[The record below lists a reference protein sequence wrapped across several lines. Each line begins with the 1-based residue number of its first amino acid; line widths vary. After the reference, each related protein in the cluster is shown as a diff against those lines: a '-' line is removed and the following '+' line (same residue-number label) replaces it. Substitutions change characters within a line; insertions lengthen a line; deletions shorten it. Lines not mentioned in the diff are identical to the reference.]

1 MSTNSR
7 AGFIF
12 LLSRLLSLWRHW
24 ALVAAVLLC
33 ILQKRSL
40 AEQSNPVQ
48 GKTVVLPLNHSV
60 VFLLFC
66 VCYITWLRKIICLC
80 HSGLAGRRWKWLQF
94 LLSCTERA
102 TLGSCSS
109 SLLWQRAND
118 KLFFLSPWGSTSPV
132 LLNRSLFTLKEL
144 LEICVNHNYITVY
157 SEELMF
163 RS

>member
-1 MSTNSR
+1 MSTNIC

-48 GKTVVLPLNHSV
+48 GKTIVLPLNHAV
-60 VFLLFC
+60 AFLLFC
-66 VCYITWLRKIICLC
+66 VCYMTQTYHLPVSLWTSREEVI
-80 HSGLAGRRWKWLQF
+80 SG
-94 LLSCTERA
+94 
-102 TLGSCSS
+102 CSS
-109 SLLWQRAND
+109 HWPAQRGPSWALAVHLCCDREQMVNY
-118 KLFFLSPWGSTSPV
+118 FFSPWGNTPPV
-132 LLNRSLFTLKEL
+132 LFNGSLFTLKGL
-144 LEICVNHNYITVY
+144 LWTCVNLNYVFVTVDG
-157 SEELMF
+157 EELMF